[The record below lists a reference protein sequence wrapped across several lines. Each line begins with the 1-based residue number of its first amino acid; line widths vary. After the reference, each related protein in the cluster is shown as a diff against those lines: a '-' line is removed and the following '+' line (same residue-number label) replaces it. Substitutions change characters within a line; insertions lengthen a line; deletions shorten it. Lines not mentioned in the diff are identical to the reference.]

1 MASPGWSTLSA
12 LPRLDTSNYG
22 LREGSQQQ
30 QQQQYEDAR
39 ETRSAVEARQLP
51 RKPSSSFFSS
61 AANSPLATRTDR
73 GSTPDLFRSVA
84 DALGVPTH
92 ELPEP
97 FYGVPWAHEDEDD
110 DEDDYDDGEER
121 YENGGTH
128 GGVHETSSTF
138 IRRQPAAI
146 PNIPSRR
153 DRNDSTT
160 SASHSLY
167 SQPYHPMTYGRE
179 AIATETARPSN
190 GVPVRPSA
198 ELYGNTPRPYPN
210 QNPNQNQNHLFVES
224 SWQPVGA
231 KDVMVGRDSRAVP
244 LGHGEDGNASKMF
257 IEREAM
263 TPLSPFAPSS
273 RPRLASIV
281 SPLEPSSPESSV
293 KSPRY
298 QGSVYSS
305 PPAIPPKAPRRLRND
320 AEQTL
325 ASDSGV
331 SKAIVVRPKAGLF
344 EGHLVALLTLSDRR
358 PGSSDRS
365 ANDGGEIKL
374 QNAYYTR
381 NLPSIRRAVES
392 QLAPESV
399 PSVWIALE
407 KMPLDDEGQIHR
419 RKLQTWIQ
427 NANDDLY
434 RRIMSIESKGELR
447 KPSTTWERRLSR
459 AVSKVLRVEQ
469 DEIGMNLS
477 FASLGGDTRTAEALA
492 VRFQS
497 QGISIEARDVME
509 ASSLTELAALAN
521 PEVTHSLEPEES
533 VTEMYDLS
541 PMQHLYFHTP
551 MGKDTA
557 QRKSNNS
564 DYRFNQSILLRLK
577 QSIGIEDLRTAI
589 EAVVTHHKMLRT
601 RFHFAN
607 GSWWQ
612 LTEPVVSTSYQFAH
626 HLIDTDA
633 ELESI
638 ATAAQSAINIEQG
651 PVFAARHFHTNDG
664 YQLLYLVAHHLVVD
678 LKSWQV
684 VANDLE
690 RLLTDGH
697 LVSRHSLSFK
707 EWTLHQKHRV
717 QTTTDVTGLA
727 FELPARNWEYW
738 GVKDTLNT
746 YGSTVA
752 FGFTL
757 ESEVTAVLEAANKE
771 LKTDSCDIFMSALL
785 LSFAQT
791 FRDRSAPILW
801 NQEHER
807 TALDHDRD
815 ISATVGWFTYLCPLV
830 VNVSPTDDVFTIS
843 SLVKDARRAAAKTS
857 LSHFTANLID
867 ASSAE
872 SFAFS
877 HCPLELIFTYAGT
890 LGRVRSQNAVF
901 EELSIPG
908 KAMGSDTADVGRS
921 VGRIAIFEVSVWME
935 EGEAKLKFLHHG
947 ESKHT
952 EQIQAWI
959 RTYERVLRQSIAR
972 LKDYAPGLSMSDVP
986 YLGVTPEGL
995 NQLNRDVLPRLGLNT
1010 SNVEDVFPATGCQ
1023 QCILVHQSLLPG
1035 SSLAQAT
1042 YELGTGVDGS
1052 GPLDTSRICG
1062 AWYQVTAQ
1070 HPSMRTLFS
1079 PSVLR
1084 EGLYDQVVLR
1094 NHSPNMLFIES
1105 EEVEEGALAA
1115 ISKVPPLQ
1123 LKEGIPWHRLIVCQ
1137 TVGKAY
1143 LKLEISQAICDVPSI
1158 AILFSELEQVYCE
1171 GQMATANS
1179 LSFPEYYER
1188 LKLSSA
1194 SVQFWKE
1201 KLFDVQPCHFPR
1213 LFPGEITTVEWQT
1226 TPIHLQI
1233 PFQRLHDFA
1242 RFYKVDKSTILR
1254 VAWGILLRTFLG
1266 VQDVC
1271 FGYRTS
1277 GRDLPITGLESAIGP
1292 FSRVLVGRTRALA
1305 NQKIETLLREAQQ
1318 EHQKALQHQHVPMS
1332 MIEHQLGT
1340 KGKRLFNTC
1349 ITFGYEDISCLS
1361 HPNSK
1366 FTHNSSTQASEY
1378 DMNVDSRIH
1387 DGNLTIIVGH
1397 RILSYQQAVT
1407 IGHVFGKAVETILE
1421 SPSATVKE
1429 SDLFTVH
1436 DHNQISAWN
1445 SMPQIDVQNQ
1455 HLALLIAAQ
1464 AHRNSDIQAV
1474 CGYDGAL
1481 TYAELCKLARGLA
1494 QYMLNL
1500 GVRPQM
1506 PLPVVVDKSR
1516 WAIVAMLAVLMVGGI
1531 LIPIDAEATD
1541 MFPWVVQVIHR
1552 GFILASDS
1560 VRGYFES
1567 SGCPTIAV
1575 NQQTITYVQA
1585 VELPALVPTRPHD
1598 IACILLALTS
1608 PKSCK
1613 AVSYSH
1619 GALATSCAGQGPTL
1633 RINPSSRVMQLSS
1646 YGVDVSLAE
1655 IFTTLVN
1662 GGCVCIP
1669 SSAERISDFTA
1680 AAQRMRVNWTYLTP
1694 PLSRKL
1700 HPDSLPD
1707 MAVVCFRATHLD
1719 PEIYSQWAGKA
1730 KVVLVYG
1737 SAEACPLGLSATE
1750 MTAPLMT
1757 PAFGN
1762 PFCGN
1767 FWIVSPED
1775 HNRLMPVG
1783 AVGELVIGGATLSS
1797 ANSLDMENLDF
1808 DVLVR
1813 KSVTRAQSLLEQS
1826 GSRLLKTGR
1835 FVRYR
1840 ERGEIEFLTSEGER
1854 DEVRG
1859 KSFRGS
1865 KIESQIRRCIGGGV
1879 DVVVETVAFKDTSST
1894 PVLTVFIELDH
1905 RLLDGREDLTNLDD
1919 ATRQQLFYYRQ
1930 TVNSTLRDT
1939 IPLPLA
1945 YVPVRQLPLTPSLR
1959 VDRRGL
1965 QKLIAGLS
1973 RQQLLA
1979 LADVEDPHG
1988 MQSTDLQPWPLT
2000 QAEQQ
2005 MRALWAKVLSIEDQT
2020 SITAND
2026 GFMTLGGDIVTAHS
2040 LVVMCRQR
2048 GIDISIV
2055 HVLQNG
2061 TLSELCKGL
2070 TNFQVPT
2077 VAPGQGDPAGASNA
2091 SSQSTATKLGSDRS
2105 VIEDVAEASSL
2116 QTMFVESAMLQA
2128 RGNVSYFMLNA
2139 TGYLDWHKLENACF
2153 MLTKAHPILRTA
2165 FVSHSRQVYQT
2176 VLRSYRPEFLRYQCQ
2191 NWRLNNLAVKLV
2203 KRDQPLPID
2212 FRRPVTKF
2220 SFLDAGKSS
2229 ILVMRLSR
2237 AQYDDLS
2244 IPILVRDLGRFYRQ
2258 TGPVTQSTG
2267 FCEVIR
2273 AVRSTYASGATGYW
2287 RSLLE
2292 GASIT
2297 QVVSQPSLPIAN
2309 SSPKTLQQKIPIGSL
2324 QDFDVPFE
2332 SILKGAW
2339 SIVLS
2344 NLSGTDDVVFG
2355 HMVEGR
2361 HLSLANG
2368 QTISSVVGPKGN
2380 VIPVRTRIPDFP
2392 VAPLEYFRN
2401 IQSQYVASIPYEN
2414 LQTADVIHNCT
2425 AWPSWTRF
2433 STVVHHRKQSE
2444 RYKFLNFT
2452 IGEAACTLDRM
2463 GLSHEDSDVFVQT
2476 IMAGSKQVE
2485 VSVTFCEKKIQ
2496 SSFAD
2501 DVLRMLCS
2509 TISTLTRPDFVMV
2522 PVVLKGLGDSYTT
2535 PRIPLAAPKRE
2546 SSVLSPV
2553 LSVDPDHARAAHSV
2567 IATAWDAVLGTQGVQ
2582 VADIR
2587 SVPFYEIWGAH
2598 MPAAELARYYTQKVP
2613 RIPGLEQNVYTTEE
2627 IIDHPTMN
2635 QQYEL
2640 IIAKQQETQLRR
2652 GRSFLKRTPSRNPSS
2667 STWGK
2672 NLRKLTVGT
2681 GAVALNDP
2689 AANSLSAP
2697 PRLHAHRGL
2706 TPHGKDSL
2714 ESLSTFSSTIDDREG
2729 LTPPTSADGAH
2740 KKAFY

>member
-1 MASPGWSTLSA
+1 MASSAWSTLSA
-12 LPRLDTSNYG
+12 LPRLDTSTRALG
-22 LREGSQQQ
+22 DGTRPG
-30 QQQQYEDAR
+30 EDAR
-39 ETRSAVEARQLP
+39 GTRSAQEIRQLP

-61 AANSPLATRTDR
+61 AANPPSATRAGG

-84 DALGVPTH
+84 NALGVAPN

-97 FYGVPWAHEDEDD
+97 FYGIPWARDGDD
-110 DEDDYDDGEER
+110 DDDDDDDRRHNIRDDG
-121 YENGGTH
+121 GTR
-128 GGVHETSSTF
+128 GGVHETSSAF
-138 IRRQPAAI
+138 IRRRSTVV
-146 PNIPSRR
+146 PSCR
-153 DRNDSTT
+153 DCDNPPS
-160 SASHSLY
+160 SASSY
-167 SQPYHPMTYGRE
+167 PQPYPSVGYGCGHVAIE
-179 AIATETARPSN
+179 AARPST
-190 GVPVRPSA
+190 GLAFRPSVDPHGDA
-198 ELYGNTPRPYPN
+198 PRP
-210 QNPNQNQNHLFVES
+210 NHLLVES
-224 SWQPVGA
+224 AWPPVA
-231 KDVMVGRDSRAVP
+231 GRDSRANP
-244 LGHGEDGNASKMF
+244 PGSGEEGNHRIY
-257 IEREAM
+257 IEREMM
-263 TPLSPFAPSS
+263 TPLSPFPPSG
-273 RPRLASIV
+273 RPRLPSIV
-281 SPLEPSSPESSV
+281 SSLEPSSPESSAR
-293 KSPRY
+293 SPRY
-298 QGSVYSS
+298 QGSVYAN
-305 PPAIPPKAPRRLRND
+305 PPAIPSKAPRRLRND
-320 AEQTL
+320 VEQTL
-325 ASDSGV
+325 LSDSGI
-331 SKAIVVRPKAGLF
+331 SRAIVVRPKAGLF
-344 EGHLVALLTLSDRR
+344 EGHLVALLTLSDGG
-358 PGSSDRS
+358 PDGSDRS
-365 ANDGGEIKL
+365 GSDGGEIKL

-392 QLAPESV
+392 QLAPECV

-407 KMPLDDEGQIHR
+407 RMPLDGEGQVHR

-447 KPSTTWERRLSR
+447 KPSNTWERRLSR

-469 DEIGMNLS
+469 DGIGMNLS
-477 FASLGGDTRTAEALA
+477 FANLGGDSHAAEELA

-497 QGISIEARDVME
+497 EGISIEARDVME
-509 ASSLTELAALAN
+509 ASSLTELAALA
-521 PEVTHSLEPEES
+521 HPEETRS
-533 VTEMYDLS
+533 HETEELATDMFDLS

-557 QRKSNNS
+557 RRKSS
-564 DYRFNQSILLRLK
+564 DGDYRFNQSILLQLK
-577 QSIGIEDLRTAI
+577 QSISVEDLRAAI
-589 EAVVTHHKMLRT
+589 TAVVAHHKMLRT
-601 RFHFAN
+601 RFRFAN

-612 LTEPVVSTSYQFAH
+612 STEPAVPTSYQFAH
-626 HLIDTDA
+626 HLIGTNA
-633 ELESI
+633 ELESV
-638 ATAAQSAINIEQG
+638 ATAAQFAINIEHG
-651 PVFAARHFHTNDG
+651 PVFAAHHFHTNDG

-697 LVSRHSLSFK
+697 LLSKHAFTFK

-752 FGFTL
+752 LGFTL
-757 ESEVTAVLEAANKE
+757 ESEVTSVLEAANKE

-807 TALDHDRD
+807 AALDHERD
-815 ISATVGWFTYLCPLV
+815 ISTTVGWFTYLCPLV
-830 VNVSPTDDVFTIS
+830 VNVSSTDDLFSIS

-890 LGRVRSQNAVF
+890 LGHVKSQNAVF
-901 EELSIPG
+901 EELDIPG

-935 EGEAKLKFLHHG
+935 EGEAKLKFLHHRD
-947 ESKHT
+947 SKHR
-952 EQIQAWI
+952 EQIQTWI
-959 RTYERVLRQSIAR
+959 RNYERVLRQSISR
-972 LKDYAPGLSMSDVP
+972 LKDHAPGLSLSDVP

-995 NQLNRDVLPRLGLNT
+995 NQLNRDILPRLNINT
-1010 SNVEDVFPATGCQ
+1010 SNVEDVFPATACQ
-1023 QCILVHQSLLPG
+1023 QYVLIHESLLSG

-1042 YELGTGVDGS
+1042 YELSTVGN
-1052 GPLDTSRICG
+1052 PLDTSRICS
-1062 AWYQVTAQ
+1062 AWYQVTSQ

-1084 EGLYDQVVLR
+1084 EGLYDQVILR

-1105 EEVEEGALAA
+1105 GEIEGSMAA
-1115 ISKVPPLQ
+1115 IGKVPPLHM
-1123 LKEGIPWHRLIVCQ
+1123 KEGIPWHRLIVCQ
-1137 TVGKAY
+1137 SVGKAY
-1143 LKLEISQAICDVPSI
+1143 LKLEISQAICDVTSI
-1158 AILFSELEQVYCE
+1158 AILFTELEQAYFQ
-1171 GQMATANS
+1171 GQTAPSNK
-1179 LSFPEYYER
+1179 LLFPEYYQR
-1188 LKLSSA
+1188 LKLTSS
-1194 SVQFWKE
+1194 STQFWKE
-1201 KLFDVQPCHFPR
+1201 KLFDVQPCHFPHLR
-1213 LFPGEITTVEWQT
+1213 SEGTAAVEWQT
-1226 TPIHLQI
+1226 IPIHLQI

-1277 GRDLPITGLESAIGP
+1277 GRDLPITGLESAVGP

-1305 NQKIETLLREAQQ
+1305 NQTIVQLLRDARL
-1318 EHQKALQHQHVPMS
+1318 EHFKSLQHQHVPMS
-1332 MIEHQLGT
+1332 MIEHQVGT

-1349 ITFGYEDISCLS
+1349 ISFSYEDISGLS
-1361 HPNSK
+1361 LPNSK
-1366 FTHNSSTQASEY
+1366 FSHNSTMQASEY
-1378 DMNVDSRIH
+1378 DINVDFNIH
-1387 DGNLTIIVGH
+1387 DGNLTVVVGH
-1397 RILSYQQAVT
+1397 RILAYEQVVT
-1407 IGHVFGKAVETILE
+1407 VGHVFGKAVETILE

-1436 DHNQISAWN
+1436 DHNHILAWN
-1445 SMPQIDVQNQ
+1445 SMPQIDVQNEC
-1455 HLALLIAAQ
+1455 LPMLIAAQ
-1464 AHRNSDIQAV
+1464 AYKNSDIQAL
-1474 CGYDGAL
+1474 CAFDGAL
-1481 TYAELCKLARGLA
+1481 TYAELCKLSRGFA
-1494 QYMLNL
+1494 QYLLNL
-1500 GVRPQM
+1500 GVRHQM

-1516 WAIVAMLAVLMVGGI
+1516 WAIVAMLSVLMVGGI

-1575 NQQTITYVQA
+1575 NEQTILSPYVQA
-1585 VELPALVPTRPHD
+1585 VELPAPVPIRPHD
-1598 IACILLALTS
+1598 IACILLTLTS
-1608 PKSCK
+1608 SKSCK

-1646 YGVDVSLAE
+1646 YNIDISLSE

-1669 SSAERISDFTA
+1669 SVSERISGFTA

-1700 HPDSLPD
+1700 DPDTLPGI
-1707 MAVVCFRATHLD
+1707 AVVCFRATQLET
-1719 PEIYSQWAGKA
+1719 EIYSQWQGKA

-1750 MTAPLMT
+1750 VTGPLT
-1757 PAFGN
+1757 PGFGN

-1767 FWIVSPED
+1767 FWIVSPDD

-1783 AVGELVIGGATLSS
+1783 AVGELVIGGAPLSCAS
-1797 ANSLDMENLDF
+1797 SLDMVNLDF
-1808 DVLVR
+1808 DILIR
-1813 KSVTRAQSLLEQS
+1813 TSTARAQSLLEQS

-1835 FVRYR
+1835 LVRYR
-1840 ERGEIEFLTSEGER
+1840 EKGEIEFVTSEGER
-1854 DEVRG
+1854 SEIGG
-1859 KSFRGS
+1859 KSFRVS
-1865 KIESQIRRCIGGGV
+1865 EIESQLRRCIGEGI
-1879 DVVVETVAFKDTSST
+1879 DVVVEMVAFKDTNST
-1894 PVLTVFIELDH
+1894 PVFTVFVELGDS
-1905 RLLDGREDLTNLDD
+1905 LLEGREDLASLDD
-1919 ATRQQLFYYRQ
+1919 KTRQRLVHYKQK
-1930 TVNSTLRDT
+1930 VNLALRET
-1939 IPLPLA
+1939 IPLPMA
-1945 YVPVRQLPLTPSLR
+1945 YVPVRRLPLTTSLR
-1959 VDRRGL
+1959 VNRRGL

-1973 RQQLLA
+1973 RHQLLA
-1979 LADVEDPHG
+1979 LADIENIHS
-1988 MQSTDLQPWPLT
+1988 MQPTDIQPLPLT
-2000 QAEQQ
+2000 QGEQQ
-2005 MRALWAKVLSIEDQT
+2005 MRALWSRVLGIEDQA

-2026 GFMTLGGDIVTAHS
+2026 GFMTRGGDIVMAHS

-2055 HVLQNG
+2055 DVLHNR

-2070 TNFQVPT
+2070 ASFQMPT
-2077 VAPGQGDPAGASNA
+2077 VKSSQGEQYGASNG
-2091 SSQSTATKLGSDRS
+2091 STQETTATKLGSDRS

-2128 RGNVSYFMLNA
+2128 RGNVSYFMLSA

-2191 NWRLNNLAVKLV
+2191 NWRLNNLAVRLI

-2220 SFLDAGKSS
+2220 FFLDAGKSS

-2258 TGPVTQSTG
+2258 TGPLTQSTG

-2273 AVRSTYASGATGYW
+2273 AVRSTYASGATEYW

-2297 QVVSQPSLPIAN
+2297 QVVSQPSLPVAN
-2309 SSPKTLQQKIPIGSL
+2309 SSPKTLQQKITFGPL
-2324 QDFDVPFE
+2324 QNFGIPFE

-2380 VIPVRTRIPDFP
+2380 VIPVRTRIPDLP

-2414 LQTADVIHNCT
+2414 LQTADVIQNCT

-2433 STVVHHRKQSE
+2433 STVIHHKRQSE
-2444 RYKFLNFT
+2444 RYKLLNFT
-2452 IGEAACTLDRM
+2452 IGDAACTLDMM

-2496 SSFAD
+2496 TFFAEE
-2501 DVLRMLCS
+2501 VLRMLCS
-2509 TISTLTRPDFVMV
+2509 TISVLTTPDLVMDSM
-2522 PVVLKGLGDSYTT
+2522 VLKGLNDSYTT
-2535 PRIPLAAPKRE
+2535 PRIPLPAPKRE
-2546 SSVLSPV
+2546 SSILSPI
-2553 LSVDPDHARAAHSV
+2553 LTVDPDHSRAAHSV
-2567 IATAWDAVLGTQGVQ
+2567 IATAWDAVLGTQGLQ

-2613 RIPGLEQNVYTTEE
+2613 RFPGLEQNVYTTEE

-2640 IIAKQQETQLRR
+2640 IIAKQQQTQLRH
-2652 GRSFLKRTPSRNPSS
+2652 GRSFLKRTPSRNPS
-2667 STWGK
+2667 TWGK
-2672 NLRKLTVGT
+2672 NFRKLTVGT
-2681 GAVALNDP
+2681 GAGVTDATL
-2689 AANSLSAP
+2689 NSLSAP
-2697 PRLHAHRGL
+2697 PRLHPHRGL
-2706 TPHGKDSL
+2706 NTQGKDSL
-2714 ESLSTFSSTIDDREG
+2714 DSLSTFSSIADDGEG
-2729 LTPPTSADGAH
+2729 ISTPPTSADGAH
-2740 KKAFY
+2740 RKTAY

>member
-1 MASPGWSTLSA
+1 
-12 LPRLDTSNYG
+12 
-22 LREGSQQQ
+22 
-30 QQQQYEDAR
+30 
-39 ETRSAVEARQLP
+39 
-51 RKPSSSFFSS
+51 
-61 AANSPLATRTDR
+61 
-73 GSTPDLFRSVA
+73 
-84 DALGVPTH
+84 
-92 ELPEP
+92 
-97 FYGVPWAHEDEDD
+97 
-110 DEDDYDDGEER
+110 
-121 YENGGTH
+121 
-128 GGVHETSSTF
+128 
-138 IRRQPAAI
+138 
-146 PNIPSRR
+146 
-153 DRNDSTT
+153 
-160 SASHSLY
+160 
-167 SQPYHPMTYGRE
+167 
-179 AIATETARPSN
+179 
-190 GVPVRPSA
+190 
-198 ELYGNTPRPYPN
+198 
-210 QNPNQNQNHLFVES
+210 
-224 SWQPVGA
+224 
-231 KDVMVGRDSRAVP
+231 
-244 LGHGEDGNASKMF
+244 
-257 IEREAM
+257 M
-263 TPLSPFAPSS
+263 TPLSPFAPSG
-273 RPRLASIV
+273 RPRLSSVV

-325 ASDSGV
+325 SSDSGV
-331 SKAIVVRPKAGLF
+331 SQAIVVKPKAGLF
-344 EGHLVALLTLSDRR
+344 EGHLVALLTLADRG
-358 PGSSDRS
+358 PGGSDRS
-365 ANDGGEIKL
+365 SNDGGEIKL

-392 QLAPESV
+392 QLAPEYV
-399 PSVWIALE
+399 PSVWIPLE

-477 FASLGGDTRTAEALA
+477 FANLGGDPHAAEELA

-521 PEVTHSLEPEES
+521 PEVTHSYDTEES

-557 QRKSNNS
+557 RRKSS
-564 DYRFNQSILLRLK
+564 DGDYRFNQSILLRLK
-577 QSIGIEDLRTAI
+577 QSIGVEDLRAAI
-589 EAVVTHHKMLRT
+589 EAVVAHHKMLRT

-612 LTEPVVSTSYQFAH
+612 MTEPAVSTSYQFAH
-626 HLIDTDA
+626 HLIGTDA
-633 ELESI
+633 ELESV
-638 ATAAQSAINIEQG
+638 ATAAQAAINIEQG
-651 PVFAARHFHTNDG
+651 PVFAAHHFHTNDG

-678 LKSWQV
+678 LKSWQI

-697 LVSRHSLSFK
+697 LVSRHSLTFK

-717 QTTTDVTGLA
+717 ETTTDVTGLA

-757 ESEVTAVLEAANKE
+757 ESEVTSVLEAANKE

-807 TALDHDRD
+807 AALDQNRD

-830 VNVSPTDDVFTIS
+830 VNVTPIDDVFSIS

-877 HCPLELIFTYAGT
+877 HCPLELIFTYAGA
-890 LGRVRSQNAVF
+890 LGHVKSQNAVF
-901 EELSIPG
+901 EELNIPG
-908 KAMGSDTADVGRS
+908 KAIDSNTADVGQL

-935 EGEAKLKFLHHG
+935 EGEAKLKFLHHRD
-947 ESKHT
+947 SKHR

-959 RTYERVLRQSIAR
+959 RNYERVLRQSISR

-995 NQLNRDVLPRLGLNT
+995 NQLNRDVLPRLNLNT
-1010 SNVEDVFPATGCQ
+1010 NNVEDVFPATACQ
-1023 QCILVHQSLLPG
+1023 QCVLVHQSLLPG

-1042 YELGTGVDGS
+1042 YELSTVGN
-1052 GPLDTSRICG
+1052 PLDTSRICS
-1062 AWYQVTAQ
+1062 AWYQVTSQ

-1079 PSVLR
+1079 PSVLK
-1084 EGLYDQVVLR
+1084 EGLYDQVILR

-1105 EEVEEGALAA
+1105 EEIESPMAA
-1115 ISKVPPLQ
+1115 IGKVPSLQ

-1143 LKLEISQAICDVPSI
+1143 LKLEISQAICDVTSI
-1158 AILFSELEQVYCE
+1158 AILFSELEHVYFE
-1171 GQMATANS
+1171 QQAATANS
-1179 LSFPEYYER
+1179 LSFPEYYQR
-1188 LKLSSA
+1188 LKLTSS
-1194 SVQFWKE
+1194 STQFWKE

-1213 LFPGEITTVEWQT
+1213 LFPGCATAIEWQT
-1226 TPIHLQI
+1226 TTIHLQI

-1292 FSRVLVGRTRALA
+1292 FSRLLVGRTRALA
-1305 NQKIETLLREAQQ
+1305 NQTIIQLLQNAQV

-1332 MIEHQLGT
+1332 MIEHQVGT

-1349 ITFGYEDISCLS
+1349 ISFSYEDITSLS

-1366 FTHNSSTQASEY
+1366 FSHNSSTQASEY
-1378 DMNVDSRIH
+1378 DINVDSSIH
-1387 DGNLTIIVGH
+1387 EGNLTVVVGH
-1397 RILSYQQAVT
+1397 RILSHQQALT

-1436 DHNQISAWN
+1436 DHNQILAWN
-1445 SMPQIDVQNQ
+1445 SMPQIDLQNQ
-1455 HLALLIAAQ
+1455 PLAMLVAAQ

-1474 CGYDGAL
+1474 CGFDGTL
-1481 TYAELCKLARGLA
+1481 TYAELCKLSRSLA

-1506 PLPVVVDKSR
+1506 PLPVVIDKSR
-1516 WAIVAMLAVLMVGGI
+1516 WAIVAMLSVLMVGGI

-1575 NQQTITYVQA
+1575 NEQTILSPYVQA
-1585 VELPALVPTRPHD
+1585 VELPAPVPTRPHD
-1598 IACILLALTS
+1598 IACILLTLTS
-1608 PKSCK
+1608 AKSCK
-1613 AVSYSH
+1613 AISYSH

-1646 YGVDVSLAE
+1646 YGVDVSLTE

-1669 SSAERISDFTA
+1669 SSAERISGFTE

-1700 HPDSLPD
+1700 DPSTLSD
-1707 MAVVCFRATHLD
+1707 MAVVCFRATHLEA
-1719 PEIYSQWAGKA
+1719 EIYSQWAGKA
-1730 KVVLVYG
+1730 KVILVYG
-1737 SAEACPLGLSATE
+1737 SPEACPLGLSATE
-1750 MTAPLMT
+1750 MTAPLIT
-1757 PAFGN
+1757 PGFGN

-1767 FWIVSPED
+1767 FWIVSPDD

-1797 ANSLDMENLDF
+1797 ASSLDMENLDF

-1813 KSVTRAQSLLEQS
+1813 KSMARAQSLLEQS

-1835 FVRYR
+1835 LVRYR
-1840 ERGEIEFLTSEGER
+1840 EKGEIEFIPPDGER
-1854 DEVRG
+1854 DEFRG
-1859 KSFRGS
+1859 KSFRVS
-1865 KIESQIRRCIGGGV
+1865 EIESQLRRCMGGGV
-1879 DVVVETVAFKDTSST
+1879 DVVVETVAFKDASST
-1894 PVLTVFIELDH
+1894 PVVTVFIELGDG
-1905 RLLDGREDLTNLDD
+1905 LLEGRDDLTNLDD
-1919 ATRQQLFYYRQ
+1919 ATRQRLFYYRQ
-1930 TVNSTLRDT
+1930 VINSTLRDT

-1945 YVPVRQLPLTPSLR
+1945 YVPVRRLPLTPSLR
-1959 VDRRGL
+1959 VNRRGL
-1965 QKLIAGLS
+1965 QKLITGLS

-1979 LADVEDPHG
+1979 LADVEDMHS
-1988 MQSTDLQPWPLT
+1988 MQPVDVQPWPLT

-2005 MRALWAKVLSIEDQT
+2005 MRALWAQVLSIEDKT
-2020 SITAND
+2020 SIAAKD

-2048 GIDISIV
+2048 GIEISIV
-2055 HVLQNG
+2055 DVLHNN
-2061 TLSELCKGL
+2061 TLSELCKGF
-2070 TNFQVPT
+2070 TSFQMPT
-2077 VAPGQGDPAGASNA
+2077 VKPGQGEEQSGASNGPT
-2091 SSQSTATKLGSDRS
+2091 QSTATKLGSDRS

-2273 AVRSTYASGATGYW
+2273 AVRSTYASGATEYW

-2309 SSPKTLQQKIPIGSL
+2309 SSPKTLQQKIPFESL
-2324 QDFDVPFE
+2324 QDFGIPFD

-2380 VIPVRTRIPDFP
+2380 VIPVRTRIPDSP

-2414 LQTADVIHNCT
+2414 LQTADVIQNCT

-2433 STVVHHRKQSE
+2433 STVVHHQRQSE
-2444 RYKFLNFT
+2444 RYKFLKFS
-2452 IGEAACTLDRM
+2452 IGEATCTLDMM

-2476 IMAGSKQVE
+2476 IMAGPKHIE
-2485 VSVTFCEKKIQ
+2485 VSLTFCEKKIQ
-2496 SSFAD
+2496 SLFAEEA
-2501 DVLRMLCS
+2501 LRMLCS
-2509 TISTLTRPDFVMV
+2509 TISSLTRPDFVMD
-2522 PVVLKGLGDSYTT
+2522 PLLLKGLNDSYTT
-2535 PRIPLAAPKRE
+2535 PRIPLPAPKRE

-2613 RIPGLEQNVYTTEE
+2613 RFPGLEQNVYTTEE

-2640 IIAKQQETQLRR
+2640 IIAKQQESQLRR
-2652 GRSFLKRTPSRNPSS
+2652 GRSFLKRTPSRNPS
-2667 STWGK
+2667 TWGK
-2672 NLRKLTVGT
+2672 NFRKLTVGT
-2681 GAVALNDP
+2681 GTGMNDP
-2689 AANSLSAP
+2689 TMNSLSAP
-2697 PRLHAHRGL
+2697 PRLHPHRGL
-2706 TPHGKDSL
+2706 NPHGKDSL
-2714 ESLSTFSSTIDDREG
+2714 ESLSTFGSAADDYDG
-2729 LTPPTSADGAH
+2729 ITPPTSADGTY
-2740 KKAFY
+2740 KKSLY

>member
-12 LPRLDTSNYG
+12 LPRLNTSTYA
-22 LREGSQQQ
+22 LRDGPRNH
-30 QQQQYEDAR
+30 DDGR
-39 ETRSAVEARQLP
+39 EIRSATEARQLP
-51 RKPSSSFFSS
+51 RKPSSSSSSSFFSS
-61 AANSPLATRTDR
+61 TATSPPLTRADR
-73 GSTPDLFRSVA
+73 GDTPDLFRSVA
-84 DALGVPTH
+84 NALGVATT

-97 FYGVPWAHEDEDD
+97 PFYGIPWARGDDDDDD
-110 DEDDYDDGEER
+110 DENHDQDGSGGYRGGGCRDCGDD
-121 YENGGTH
+121 
-128 GGVHETSSTF
+128 
-138 IRRQPAAI
+138 
-146 PNIPSRR
+146 R
-153 DRNDSTT
+153 DRSTR
-160 SASHSLY
+160 SAASPSPH
-167 SQPYHPMTYGRE
+167 SQPYHNVTYGRDLVPS
-179 AIATETARPSN
+179 ETAMPSN
-190 GVPVRPSA
+190 GVPLRSSA
-198 ELYGNTPRPYPN
+198 ELYRSSSRRHRIPA
-210 QNPNQNQNHLFVES
+210 ES
-224 SWQPVGA
+224 TRQFPTA
-231 KDVMVGRDSRAVP
+231 KDHTLGRDARAVP
-244 LGHGEDGNASKMF
+244 FESAEERKGSGRMLV
-257 IEREAM
+257 EREM
-263 TPLSPFAPSS
+263 TTPLSPFPPSASASS
-273 RPRLASIV
+273 RPRLGSVV

-293 KSPRY
+293 KSPGR
-298 QGSVYSS
+298 GT

-320 AEQTL
+320 VEQTL
-325 ASDSGV
+325 LSDSGI
-331 SKAIVVRPKAGLF
+331 SSAIVIKPKAGLF
-344 EGHLVALLTLSDRR
+344 EGHLVALLTLSDSR
-358 PGSSDRS
+358 PAASGRSGSGSNASNTS
-365 ANDGGEIKL
+365 ATSAASHDGGDIKL

-392 QLAPESV
+392 QLAPEYV

-407 KMPLDDEGQIHR
+407 TMPLDGDGQIHR
-419 RKLQTWIQ
+419 RRLQTWIQ

-447 KPSTTWERRLSR
+447 KPSTLWESHI
-459 AVSKVLRVEQ
+459 AAIVSNVLRVEQ
-469 DEIGMNLS
+469 DDIGMNIS
-477 FASLGGDTRTAEALA
+477 FASLGGDLQAAEELALQ
-492 VRFQS
+492 FQS
-497 QGISIEARDVME
+497 QGISVEAQQVLE
-509 ASSLTELAALAN
+509 TSSLTELAALAN
-521 PEVTHSLEPEES
+521 PAEAHTHEPEES
-533 VTEMYDLS
+533 VPEIYDLS
-541 PMQHLYFHTP
+541 PMQHLYFQTR

-557 QRKSNNS
+557 RRKSS
-564 DYRFNQSILLRLK
+564 DGDYRFNQSILLRLK
-577 QSIGIEDLRTAI
+577 QSIGVEDLRAAI
-589 EAVVTHHKMLRT
+589 EAAVGHHKMLRT
-601 RFHFAN
+601 RFRFSN

-612 LTEPVVSTSYQFAH
+612 STEPSVATSYQFAH
-626 HLIDTDA
+626 HLIGTNA
-633 ELESI
+633 ELESV
-638 ATAAQSAINIEQG
+638 ATAAQYSINIEHG
-651 PVFAARHFHTNDG
+651 PVFAAHHFHTNDG

-697 LVSRHSLSFK
+697 LVSRNSLTFK
-707 EWTLHQKHRV
+707 DWTLHQKRRV
-717 QTTTDVTGLA
+717 QTSTDAVGLA

-738 GVKDTLNT
+738 GVKDALNT

-752 FGFTL
+752 LGFTL
-757 ESEVTAVLEAANKE
+757 ESEVTSVLEAANKE
-771 LKTDSCDIFMSALL
+771 LKSDACDIFMSALL

-807 TALDHDRD
+807 AALDHNCD

-830 VNVSPTDDVFTIS
+830 VNVTPTDDVFTIS

-877 HCPLELIFTYAGT
+877 HCPLELIFTYAGA
-890 LGRVRSQNAVF
+890 LGRVKSQNAVF
-901 EELSIPG
+901 EELAVPG
-908 KAMGSDTADVGRS
+908 KAMGSDTADVGQS

-935 EGEAKLKFLHHG
+935 EGEAKLKFLHHRD
-947 ESKHT
+947 SRHA
-952 EQIQAWI
+952 EQIQTWI
-959 RTYERVLRQSIAR
+959 RNYERVLRQSISR

-995 NQLNRDVLPRLGLNT
+995 NQLNRDILPRLNLNT
-1010 SNVEDVFPATGCQ
+1010 SNIEDVFPATACQ
-1023 QCILVHQSLLPG
+1023 QCVLIRQSLLPG
-1035 SSLAQAT
+1035 SSLAQVT
-1042 YELGTGVDGS
+1042 YELSTVGNA
-1052 GPLDTSRICG
+1052 LDTSRICS
-1062 AWYQVTAQ
+1062 AWYQVTSQ
-1070 HPSMRTLFS
+1070 HPFMRTLFS
-1079 PSVLR
+1079 PSVLK
-1084 EGLYDQVVLR
+1084 EGLYDQIVLR

-1105 EEVEEGALAA
+1105 EEIESPMAA
-1115 ISKVPPLQ
+1115 IDNVPPLH
-1123 LKEGIPWHRLIVCQ
+1123 LTEGIPWHRLIVCQ
-1137 TVGKAY
+1137 SVGKAY
-1143 LKLEISQAICDVPSI
+1143 LKLEVSQAICDVTSI
-1158 AILFSELEQVYCE
+1158 AILFHELEQVYFE
-1171 GQMATANS
+1171 GQAAASNE
-1179 LSFPEYYER
+1179 LSFPEYFQR
-1188 LKLSSA
+1188 LKLTSS
-1194 SVQFWKE
+1194 STDFWKE
-1201 KLFDVQPCHFPR
+1201 KLFDVHPCLFPR
-1213 LFPGEITTVEWQT
+1213 LSSEDISTVEWQT
-1226 TPIHLQI
+1226 TPIFLQI

-1266 VQDVC
+1266 TQDVC

-1292 FSRVLVGRTRALA
+1292 FSRVLVARTRALA
-1305 NQKIETLLREAQQ
+1305 NQTIVQLLRDAQI
-1318 EHQKALQHQHVPMS
+1318 EHQKALQHQHVPIT
-1332 MIEHQLGT
+1332 MIEHQVGT

-1349 ITFGYEDISCLS
+1349 VSFGYEDIICQSRD
-1361 HPNSK
+1361 SK
-1366 FTHNSSTQASEY
+1366 FAHNSSIQASEY
-1378 DMNVDSRIH
+1378 DIHVDFSIH
-1387 DGNLTIIVGH
+1387 EGNLTIAVGH
-1397 RILSYQQAVT
+1397 RILAYQQAVAV
-1407 IGHVFGKAVETILE
+1407 GHVLGKAVETILD
-1421 SPSATVKE
+1421 SPSAMVKE

-1436 DHNQISAWN
+1436 DHQQILAWN
-1445 SMPQIDVQNQ
+1445 SMPQIDLQSA
-1455 HLALLIAAQ
+1455 HIATLVASR
-1464 AHRNSDIQAV
+1464 AHKNGGIQAV
-1474 CGYDGAL
+1474 CAYDGVL
-1481 TYAELCKLARGLA
+1481 TYAELCKLAGGLA
-1494 QYMLNL
+1494 QYMLNV

-1531 LIPIDAEATD
+1531 LIPVDAESTD
-1541 MFPWVVQVIHR
+1541 MFPWIVQVIHR
-1552 GFILASDS
+1552 GFVLASDS

-1567 SGCPTIAV
+1567 SRCPTIAV
-1575 NQQTITYVQA
+1575 NEQTIMSPYVQA
-1585 VELPALVPTRPHD
+1585 VELPNPIPTQPHD
-1598 IACILLALTS
+1598 LACILLAPTS
-1608 PKSCK
+1608 PKTCR

-1619 GALATSCAGQGPTL
+1619 GALATSCAGQGSTV

-1646 YGVDVSLAE
+1646 FSVDIALAE

-1662 GGCVCIP
+1662 GGCICIP
-1669 SSAERISDFTA
+1669 SSSERISGFTA

-1694 PLSRKL
+1694 PLSRKID
-1700 HPDSLPD
+1700 PDALPG
-1707 MAVVCFRATHLD
+1707 MAVVCFRATHLEAD
-1719 PEIYSQWAGKA
+1719 IYAQWAGKA

-1750 MTAPLMT
+1750 LTGSPSAPG
-1757 PAFGN
+1757 FGN

-1797 ANSLDMENLDF
+1797 ASSLDMANLDF
-1808 DVLVR
+1808 DSFIR
-1813 KSVTRAQSLLEQS
+1813 ESIARAQSLLEQT
-1826 GSRLLKTGR
+1826 GGRLLKTSR
-1835 FVRYR
+1835 LVRYR
-1840 ERGEIEFLTSEGER
+1840 ERGDIEFIVPENKRSEVK
-1854 DEVRG
+1854 DA
-1859 KSFRGS
+1859 SQ
-1865 KIESQIRRCIGGGV
+1865 IESQVRHCIGGRV
-1879 DVVVETVAFKDTSST
+1879 DVVVETVAFKDANST
-1894 PVLTVFIELDH
+1894 PVLTVFIELGDEY
-1905 RLLDGREDLTNLDD
+1905 LEGEELTNLADT
-1919 ATRQQLFYYRQ
+1919 TREQLLYYQQA
-1930 TVNSTLRDT
+1930 VSSTLRGT
-1939 IPLPLA
+1939 VPFPLA

-1959 VDRRGL
+1959 VDRRSL
-1965 QKLIAGLS
+1965 QKLISGLS

-1979 LADVEDPHG
+1979 LTEVETTHG
-1988 MQSTDLQPWPLT
+1988 IPPTDFQPLPMT

-2005 MRALWAKVLSIEDQT
+2005 MRAFWAQVLGIEDQST
-2020 SITAND
+2020 ITAND

-2048 GIDISIV
+2048 GIDIPIV
-2055 HVLQNG
+2055 HVLQNH
-2061 TLSELCKGL
+2061 TLAELCKGL
-2070 TNFQVPT
+2070 SHFQMPT
-2077 VAPGQGDPAGASNA
+2077 VKAGQGEQQGALNDLTQA
-2091 SSQSTATKLGSDRS
+2091 TTATKLGSDRS

-2128 RGNVSYFMLNA
+2128 RGNVSYFLLSA

-2203 KRDQPLPID
+2203 KRDQPVPIE

-2258 TGPVTQSTG
+2258 TGPITQSTG

-2273 AVRSTYASGATGYW
+2273 AVRSTYASGATDYW

-2292 GASIT
+2292 GASMT
-2297 QVVSQPSLPIAN
+2297 QVVSQPSLPVAN
-2309 SSPKTLQQKIPIGSL
+2309 SSPKTLQQKIVVGSL
-2324 QDFDVPFE
+2324 QDFGVPFE

-2380 VIPVRTRIPDFP
+2380 VIPVRTSIPEYP
-2392 VAPLEYFRN
+2392 VAPLEYFKN
-2401 IQSQYVASIPYEN
+2401 IQSQYVASTPYEN
-2414 LQTADVIHNCT
+2414 LQTADVIQNCT

-2433 STVVHHRKQSE
+2433 STVVHHQRQSE

-2452 IGEAACTLDRM
+2452 IGEATCTLDMM

-2476 IMAGSKQVE
+2476 IMAGSKHVE

-2496 SSFAD
+2496 GSFAEE
-2501 DVLRMLCS
+2501 VLRMLCS
-2509 TISTLTRPDFVMV
+2509 TISVLTRPDFVMD
-2522 PVVLKGLGDSYTT
+2522 PMVLKGLNDTYTT
-2535 PRIPLAAPKRE
+2535 PRIPLPAPKRE

-2553 LSVDPDHARAAHSV
+2553 LAVDPDHARAAHSV
-2567 IATAWDAVLGTQGVQ
+2567 IATAWDVVLGTQAVQ

-2613 RIPGLEQNVYTTEE
+2613 RFPGLEQKVYTTEE

-2640 IIAKQQETQLRR
+2640 IIAKQQETLRR
-2652 GRSFLKRTPSRNPSS
+2652 RRSFLKRTPSRNPS
-2667 STWGK
+2667 TWGK
-2672 NLRKLTVGT
+2672 NFRKLTVGT
-2681 GAVALNDP
+2681 ATGLND
-2689 AANSLSAP
+2689 ATLNSLSAP
-2697 PRLHAHRGL
+2697 PRLHPHRGL
-2706 TPHGKDSL
+2706 NPHGKDSF
-2714 ESLSTFSSTIDDREG
+2714 ESLSTVGSTADDGEAVS
-2729 LTPPTSADGAH
+2729 TAPTTGDPAP
-2740 KKAFY
+2740 KRPTY

>member
-1 MASPGWSTLSA
+1 MANPAWSTLSA
-12 LPRLDTSNYG
+12 LPRLDTSTYSLRDG
-22 LREGSQQQ
+22 SQHGDLREI
-30 QQQQYEDAR
+30 
-39 ETRSAVEARQLP
+39 RSAQEVRPLP
-51 RKPSSSFFSS
+51 RNPGSFFSS
-61 AANSPLATRTDR
+61 TANTPSVARTDGR
-73 GSTPDLFRSVA
+73 GSTPELFRSVA
-84 DALGVPTH
+84 DALGVDTK
-92 ELPEP
+92 ELPQP
-97 FYGVPWAHEDEDD
+97 FYGIPWAHDDDDYDSDDDD
-110 DEDDYDDGEER
+110 DEKDV
-121 YENGGTH
+121 GGSKH

-138 IRRQPAAI
+138 IRRQPAVVPA
-146 PNIPSRR
+146 RR
-153 DRNDSTT
+153 DRNDSAT
-160 SASHSLY
+160 SVSPY
-167 SQPYHPMTYGRE
+167 SQPHHPMPYGRE
-179 AIATETARPSN
+179 PVATETARSLN
-190 GVPVRPSA
+190 SLSIRSSA
-198 ELYGNTPRPYPN
+198 ELYGDTPRP
-210 QNPNQNQNHLFVES
+210 NHLPVE
-224 SWQPVGA
+224 PPTRKPAAA
-231 KDVMVGRDSRAVP
+231 KDMVVGRDSRAVTV
-244 LGHGEDGNASKMF
+244 GSGEERNDKTF
-257 IEREAM
+257 IRRESM
-263 TPLSPFAPSS
+263 TPLSPLPSS
-273 RPRLASIV
+273 GRPRLSSIV
-281 SPLEPSSPESSV
+281 SPIEPSSPESSV

-305 PPAIPPKAPRRLRND
+305 PPAIPPKASRRLRND
-320 AEQTL
+320 VEQTL

-331 SKAIVVRPKAGLF
+331 SRAIVVKPKAGLF
-344 EGHLVALLTLSDRR
+344 EGRLVALLTLADSGPQGSDHS
-358 PGSSDRS
+358 G
-365 ANDGGEIKL
+365 NDGDEIKL

-381 NLPSIRRAVES
+381 NLPSVRRAVES
-392 QLAPESV
+392 QLSPEYI
-399 PSVWIALE
+399 PSVWIVLE
-407 KMPLDDEGQIHR
+407 KIPLDDEGQVHR

-447 KPSTTWERRLSR
+447 KPSTTWERRLST

-469 DEIGMNLS
+469 DDIGMNLS
-477 FASLGGDTRTAEALA
+477 FAHLGGDPHAAEELA

-497 QGISIEARDVME
+497 EGIPIAARDVME

-521 PEVTHSLEPEES
+521 PEEAHFHEPEEPAPD
-533 VTEMYDLS
+533 MYDLS

-557 QRKSNNS
+557 RRKSS
-564 DYRFNQSILLRLK
+564 DGDYRFNQSILLRLK
-577 QSIGIEDLRTAI
+577 QSIGVEDLRAAI
-589 EAVVTHHKMLRT
+589 EAVVGHHKMLRT

-612 LTEPVVSTSYQFAH
+612 STEPAIPTSYQFAH
-626 HLIDTDA
+626 HLIGTNA
-633 ELESI
+633 ELESV
-638 ATAAQSAINIEQG
+638 ATAAQFAINIENG
-651 PVFAARHFHTNDG
+651 PVFAAHHFHTNDG

-697 LVSRHSLSFK
+697 LVSRNSLTFK

-717 QTTTDVTGLA
+717 QTTTDDIGLA
-727 FELPARNWEYW
+727 FELPPRNWEYW

-757 ESEVTAVLEAANKE
+757 ESEVTSVLEAANKE

-807 TALDHDRD
+807 SALDPNRD
-815 ISATVGWFTYLCPLV
+815 ISGTIGWFTYLCPLV
-830 VNVSPTDDVFTIS
+830 VNVSPTDDVFSIS
-843 SLVKDARRAAAKTS
+843 SRVKDARRAAAKTS
-857 LSHFTANLID
+857 LSHFTANLTD

-877 HCPLELIFTYAGT
+877 HCPLELIFTYAGS
-890 LGRVRSQNAVF
+890 LGQVKSQNAVF
-901 EELSIPG
+901 EELDIPG
-908 KAMGSDTADVGRS
+908 KAMGSDTADVGRF

-935 EGEAKLKFLHHG
+935 EGEAKLKFLHHRD
-947 ESKHT
+947 SKHQ
-952 EQIQAWI
+952 EQIQTWI
-959 RTYERVLRQSIAR
+959 RNYERVLRQSIGR

-995 NQLNRDVLPRLGLNT
+995 NQLNRDILPRLNLNT
-1010 SNVEDVFPATGCQ
+1010 SNIEDVFPATACQ
-1023 QCILVHQSLLPG
+1023 QCVLVHQSLLPG
-1035 SSLAQAT
+1035 SSLAQVT
-1042 YELGTGVDGS
+1042 YELNTVGNAV
-1052 GPLDTSRICG
+1052 DTSRICS
-1062 AWYQVTAQ
+1062 AWYQVTQQ

-1079 PSVLR
+1079 PSVLK
-1084 EGLYDQVVLR
+1084 EGLYDQVILR

-1105 EEVEEGALAA
+1105 EEIESPMAA
-1115 ISKVPPLQ
+1115 IGNVPPLH

-1137 TVGKAY
+1137 SVGKAY
-1143 LKLEISQAICDVPSI
+1143 LKLEVSQAICDITSI
-1158 AILFSELEQVYCE
+1158 AILFNELEQVYLE
-1171 GQMATANS
+1171 GQAATSNK
-1179 LSFPEYYER
+1179 LSFPEYYQR
-1188 LKLSSA
+1188 LKMTPLTT
-1194 SVQFWKE
+1194 QFWKE
-1201 KLFDVQPCHFPR
+1201 KLYGVQPCHFPR
-1213 LFPGEITTVEWQT
+1213 LLSGGTGTIEWRT
-1226 TPIHLQI
+1226 TPIDLQI

-1254 VAWGILLRTFLG
+1254 VAWGILLRTFLS

-1277 GRDLPITGLESAIGP
+1277 GRDLPIAGLESAVGP

-1305 NQKIETLLREAQQ
+1305 NQTIVQLLRDAQL
-1318 EHQKALQHQHVPMS
+1318 EHQKALQHQHVPMTV
-1332 MIEHQLGT
+1332 IEHELGT
-1340 KGKRLFNTC
+1340 KGKRLFNTYISFC
-1349 ITFGYEDISCLS
+1349 YEDISSQSL
-1361 HPNSK
+1361 PNSK
-1366 FTHNSSTQASEY
+1366 FSHNSSTQASEY
-1378 DMNVDSRIH
+1378 DINVDFGIRG
-1387 DGNLTIIVGH
+1387 GNLNVVVGH
-1397 RILSYQQAVT
+1397 RILADQQAIT
-1407 IGHVFGKAVETILE
+1407 IGHVLGKAVETILE

-1436 DHNQISAWN
+1436 DHNQILAWN
-1445 SMPQIDVQNQ
+1445 SMPQIDVQNE
-1455 HLALLIAAQ
+1455 HLPTLIAAQ
-1464 AHRNSDIQAV
+1464 AHKNADIQAV
-1474 CGYDGAL
+1474 YASDGAL
-1481 TYAELCKLARGLA
+1481 TYTELCKLSRGLA
-1494 QYMLNL
+1494 QYMLNI

-1516 WAIVAMLAVLMVGGI
+1516 WAIVAMLSVLMVGGV
-1531 LIPIDAEATD
+1531 LIPIDSEATE
-1541 MFPWVVQVIHR
+1541 MFPWIVQVIHR

-1567 SGCPTIAV
+1567 SGCPTIAISE
-1575 NQQTITYVQA
+1575 QSIMSPYVQGI
-1585 VELPALVPTRPHD
+1585 ELPAPVPTRPYD
-1598 IACILLALTS
+1598 IACILLAPTS
-1608 PKSCK
+1608 PKTCE

-1662 GGCVCIP
+1662 GGCVCMP
-1669 SSAERISDFTA
+1669 SSSERISGFTA
-1680 AAQRMRVNWTYLTP
+1680 AAQRMRVNWAYLTP
-1694 PLSRKL
+1694 PLSRKIN
-1700 HPDSLPD
+1700 PDALPD
-1707 MAVVCFRATHLD
+1707 MAVVCFRATQLD
-1719 PEIYSQWAGKA
+1719 AELYQQWAGKA
-1730 KVVLVYG
+1730 KVILVYG

-1750 MTAPLMT
+1750 MTKPPMT
-1757 PAFGN
+1757 QGFGN

-1797 ANSLDMENLDF
+1797 ASSLDMVNLDF
-1808 DVLVR
+1808 DILVR
-1813 KSVTRAQSLLEQS
+1813 KSIARAHSLLEQS

-1835 FVRYR
+1835 LVRYR
-1840 ERGEIEFLTSEGER
+1840 EKGEIEFVTPEGER
-1854 DEVRG
+1854 NEIRG
-1859 KSFRGS
+1859 NSFRVS
-1865 KIESQIRRCIGGGV
+1865 EIESQLRRCIGEGV
-1879 DVVVETVAFKDTSST
+1879 DVVAEMVAFKDTNST
-1894 PVLTVFIELDH
+1894 PVLTVFVELGDE
-1905 RLLDGREDLTNLDD
+1905 LFEGREDLTNLDN
-1919 ATRQQLFYYRQ
+1919 TMRQRLFYYKQ
-1930 TVNSTLRDT
+1930 KVNSSLRDR

-1945 YVPVRQLPLTPSLR
+1945 YVPVRRLPLTSSLR
-1959 VDRRGL
+1959 VNRQGL
-1965 QKLIAGLS
+1965 QKLITGLS

-1979 LADVEDPHG
+1979 LAEVDNMHD
-1988 MQSTDLQPWPLT
+1988 MQPIELPPLPLT

-2005 MRALWAKVLSIEDQT
+2005 MRALWAQVLGIEDQT
-2020 SITAND
+2020 TMTAND
-2026 GFMTLGGDIVTAHS
+2026 GFMSLGGDIVMGHS

-2048 GIDISIV
+2048 GIDISIIDIV
-2055 HVLQNG
+2055 HNR
-2061 TLSELCKGL
+2061 TLSELCKGI
-2070 TNFQVPT
+2070 TNFQMPT
-2077 VAPGQGDPAGASNA
+2077 AKLGLGEHAASNGSTQA
-2091 SSQSTATKLGSDRS
+2091 TATKLGSDRS

-2128 RGNVSYFMLNA
+2128 RGNVSYFMLSA

-2191 NWRLNNLAVKLV
+2191 NWRLNSLAMKLV

-2258 TGPVTQSTG
+2258 TGPITQSTG

-2273 AVRSTYASGATGYW
+2273 AVRSTYASGATEYW

-2292 GASIT
+2292 GVSMT
-2297 QVVSQPSLPIAN
+2297 QVVSQPSLPVAN
-2309 SSPKTLQQKIPIGSL
+2309 SSPKTFQQKIPIGSL
-2324 QDFDVPFE
+2324 QNFGIPFE

-2392 VAPLEYFRN
+2392 VAPLEYFKN

-2414 LQTADVIHNCT
+2414 LQTADVINNCT

-2433 STVVHHRKQSE
+2433 STVVHHQRQSE
-2444 RYKFLNFT
+2444 RYKLLNFT
-2452 IGEAACTLDRM
+2452 IGDASCTLDMM

-2485 VSVTFCEKKIQ
+2485 VSVTFCERKIQ
-2496 SSFAD
+2496 SFFAEE
-2501 DVLRMLCS
+2501 VLKMLCS
-2509 TISTLTRPDFVMV
+2509 TITVLTTADFVMD
-2522 PVVLKGLGDSYTT
+2522 PMMLKGLNDSYTT
-2535 PRIPLAAPKRE
+2535 PRIPLPAPKRE

-2567 IATAWDAVLGTQGVQ
+2567 IATAWDAVLGTQNLQ

-2613 RIPGLEQNVYTTEE
+2613 RFPGLEQKVYTTEE
-2627 IIDHPTMN
+2627 IIDHPTMM

-2640 IIAKQQETQLRR
+2640 IIAKQQETQLRHR
-2652 GRSFLKRTPSRNPSS
+2652 RSFLKRNPSRNLSTRNAA

-2672 NLRKLTVGT
+2672 NFRKLTVGT
-2681 GAVALNDP
+2681 GTGTANDP
-2689 AANSLSAP
+2689 TVNSLSAP
-2697 PRLHAHRGL
+2697 PRLHPHREL
-2706 TPHGKDSL
+2706 NATGKDSL
-2714 ESLSTFSSTIDDREG
+2714 ESLSTLDSMIDDP
-2729 LTPPTSADGAH
+2729 TPPTSADKAH
-2740 KKAFY
+2740 KNRNGF

>member
-1 MASPGWSTLSA
+1 MASPAWSSLSA
-12 LPRLDTSNYG
+12 LPRLDTSTYA
-22 LREGSQQQ
+22 LRDGPEQH
-30 QQQQYEDAR
+30 EDAR
-39 ETRSAVEARQLP
+39 ESRSAQEARHLP
-51 RKPSSSFFSS
+51 RKPSSFLS
-61 AANSPLATRTDR
+61 AADSPSVARTDR

-84 DALGVPTH
+84 DALGVDRN
-92 ELPEP
+92 ELPQP
-97 FYGVPWAHEDEDD
+97 FYGVPWAHDD
-110 DEDDYDDGEER
+110 DDDDGYDDGDGDGRER
-121 YENGGTH
+121 DGGGDQH

-138 IRRQPAAI
+138 IRRQPGAV
-146 PNIPSRR
+146 PVRR
-153 DRNDSTT
+153 DRNDSAA
-160 SASHSLY
+160 SAVSPY
-167 SQPYHPMTYGRE
+167 SQPYHPGIHGRNPV
-179 AIATETARPSN
+179 ATESAAPAN
-190 GVPVRPSA
+190 GPPGRSSA
-198 ELYGNTPRPYPN
+198 EPYGDTSRP
-210 QNPNQNQNHLFVES
+210 NHLLVES
-224 SWQPVGA
+224 AWQPVTS
-231 KDVMVGRDSRAVP
+231 KDFVEARDPRAIP
-244 LGHGEDGNASKMF
+244 LRPGDERSGMAF
-257 IEREAM
+257 VERESM
-263 TPLSPFAPSS
+263 TPPSPFPSS
-273 RPRLASIV
+273 GRPRLSSIV

-298 QGSVYSS
+298 QGSVYSN

-320 AEQTL
+320 VEQALT
-325 ASDSGV
+325 SDSGV
-331 SKAIVVRPKAGLF
+331 SRAIVVKPKAGLF
-344 EGHLVALLTLSDRR
+344 EGHLVALLTLSDGG
-358 PGSSDRS
+358 PSGSSDRIWKEGS
-365 ANDGGEIKL
+365 EIKL

-392 QLAPESV
+392 QLAPESI
-399 PSVWIALE
+399 PSVWVPLE
-407 KMPLDDEGQIHR
+407 QMPLNEGGQILR
-419 RKLQTWIQ
+419 RILQTWIQ

-434 RRIMSIESKGELR
+434 RRIVSIESKGALR

-469 DEIGMNLS
+469 DDIGMNLS
-477 FASLGGDTRTAEALA
+477 FANLGGDPHAAEELA

-497 QGISIEARDVME
+497 QGISIEARHVME
-509 ASSLTELAALAN
+509 APSLTDLAALAN
-521 PEVTHSLEPEES
+521 PEEARSQKPEEIVS
-533 VTEMYDLS
+533 EMFDLS
-541 PMQHLYFHTP
+541 PMQYLYFYTP

-557 QRKSNNS
+557 RRKSS
-564 DYRFNQSILLRLK
+564 DGDYRFNQSILLRLK
-577 QSIGIEDLRTAI
+577 QSIGVEDLRAAI
-589 EAVVTHHKMLRT
+589 EAVVDHHKMLRT
-601 RFHFAN
+601 RFRFAN

-612 LTEPVVSTSYQFAH
+612 STDPTTSTSYQFAH
-626 HLIDTDA
+626 HLVGTNA
-633 ELESI
+633 ELESV
-638 ATAAQSAINIEQG
+638 ATAAQFAINIEHG
-651 PVFAARHFHTNDG
+651 PVFAAHHFHTNDG

-697 LVSRHSLSFK
+697 LVSQHSLTFK

-717 QTTTDVTGLA
+717 QTSTDVIDLA

-757 ESEVTAVLEAANKE
+757 ESEVTSVLEAANKE
-771 LKTDSCDIFMSALL
+771 LRTDSCDIFMSALL

-807 TALDHDRD
+807 ATLDTNRD

-843 SLVKDARRAAAKTS
+843 SRLKDARRAAAKTS

-867 ASSAE
+867 APSAE

-877 HCPLELIFTYAGT
+877 HCPLELIFTYASA
-890 LGRVRSQNAVF
+890 LQQVKSQNAVF
-901 EELSIPG
+901 EELEIPG
-908 KAMGSDTADVGRS
+908 KAIGSDTADVGQS
-921 VGRIAIFEVSVWME
+921 VGRIAIFEVFVSME
-935 EGEAKLKFLHHG
+935 EGEAKLKFLHHRD
-947 ESKHT
+947 SKHP
-952 EQIQAWI
+952 EQIQNWI
-959 RTYERVLRQSIAR
+959 RTYERVLRQSIGR

-995 NQLNRDVLPRLGLNT
+995 NQLNRDVLPRLNLNT
-1010 SNVEDVFPATGCQ
+1010 NNVEDIFPATACQ
-1023 QCILVHQSLLPG
+1023 QCVLVHQSLLPG
-1035 SSLAQAT
+1035 SSLAQVT
-1042 YELGTGVDGS
+1042 YELSTVGS
-1052 GPLDTSRICG
+1052 ALDTSRICS
-1062 AWYQVTAQ
+1062 AWYQVTQQ
-1070 HPSMRTLFS
+1070 HPAMRTLFS
-1079 PSVLR
+1079 PSVLT

-1094 NHSPNMLFIES
+1094 NHSPNMLFIEC
-1105 EEVEEGALAA
+1105 EEVRGAMAA
-1115 ISKVPPLQ
+1115 IGNVPPLQ

-1137 TVGKAY
+1137 SVGKAY
-1143 LKLEISQAICDVPSI
+1143 LKLEVSQAICDVTSI
-1158 AILFSELEQVYCE
+1158 AILFNELEQVYFE
-1171 GQMATANS
+1171 GHAATINQ
-1179 LSFPEYYER
+1179 LSFPEYYQR
-1188 LKLSSA
+1188 LKLTSS
-1194 SVQFWKE
+1194 SIGFWKE
-1201 KLFDVQPCHFPR
+1201 KLLDVRPCHFPH
-1213 LFPGEITTVEWQT
+1213 LLSAGTTIIEWQT
-1226 TPIHLQI
+1226 IPINLQI

-1305 NQKIETLLREAQQ
+1305 NQTIVQLLRDAQL
-1318 EHQKALQHQHVPMS
+1318 EHRKALQHQHVPMS
-1332 MIEHQLGT
+1332 MIEHEVGT

-1349 ITFGYEDISCLS
+1349 VSFSYEDISAQSPPNRKLS
-1361 HPNSK
+1361 
-1366 FTHNSSTQASEY
+1366 HNSSMQASEY
-1378 DMNVDSRIH
+1378 DINVDFSVH
-1387 DGNLTIIVGH
+1387 DGNLTVIVGH
-1397 RILSYQQAVT
+1397 RILAQQQANTV
-1407 IGHVFGKAVETILE
+1407 GHVLGKAVETILE

-1436 DHNQISAWN
+1436 DHNQILAWN
-1445 SMPQIDVQNQ
+1445 SMPQIDVQSE
-1455 HLALLIAAQ
+1455 HLTTLISAQ
-1464 AHRNSDIQAV
+1464 AYRNSDIQAV
-1474 CGYDGAL
+1474 CSFDGTL

-1531 LIPIDAEATD
+1531 LIPIDSEATD
-1541 MFPWVVQVIHR
+1541 MFPWIVQVIHR
-1552 GFILASDS
+1552 GIILASDS
-1560 VRGYFES
+1560 VRSYFES

-1575 NQQTITYVQA
+1575 NEQTIMSPYVQA
-1585 VELPALVPTRPHD
+1585 VELPMPIPTRPHD
-1598 IACILLALTS
+1598 IACISLALTS

-1646 YGVDVSLAE
+1646 YSVDVALSE

-1662 GGCVCIP
+1662 GGCICIP
-1669 SSAERISDFTA
+1669 SSHERISGFTA

-1700 HPDSLPD
+1700 DPDALPD

-1719 PEIYSQWAGKA
+1719 AEIYSQWAGKA

-1750 MTAPLMT
+1750 MTGTLVVPG
-1757 PAFGN
+1757 FGN

-1767 FWIVSPED
+1767 FWVVSPED

-1783 AVGELVIGGATLSS
+1783 SIGELVIGGATLSS
-1797 ANSLDMENLDF
+1797 ASSLDMENLDF
-1808 DVLVR
+1808 DILIR
-1813 KSVTRAQSLLEQS
+1813 KSIARAQSLLEQS

-1835 FVRYR
+1835 LVRYR
-1840 ERGEIEFLTSEGER
+1840 EKGEIEFVMPDGDR
-1854 DEVRG
+1854 GEVRG
-1859 KSFRGS
+1859 KSFRVS
-1865 KIESQIRRCIGGGV
+1865 EIESQLRQCIGGGV
-1879 DVVVETVAFKDTSST
+1879 DVVVEAVAFNDANST
-1894 PVLTVFIELDH
+1894 PVFTVFLELGDEW
-1905 RLLDGREDLTNLDD
+1905 LEGRDDLTNLDD
-1919 ATRQQLFYYRQ
+1919 MTRQRLFHYKQ
-1930 TVNSTLRDT
+1930 TVNLALRDA

-1945 YVPVRQLPLTPSLR
+1945 YVPVRRLPLTPSLR
-1959 VDRRGL
+1959 VNRRGL

-1973 RQQLLA
+1973 RRQLLA
-1979 LADVEDPHG
+1979 LAEVQNVRDMPPV
-1988 MQSTDLQPWPLT
+1988 SFQPLPLT
-2000 QAEQQ
+2000 QVEQQ
-2005 MRALWAKVLSIEDQT
+2005 MRALWAQVLAIEDQT
-2020 SITAND
+2020 SITAKD
-2026 GFMTLGGDIVTAHS
+2026 GFMTLGGDIVMGHH
-2040 LVVMCRQR
+2040 LVIICRQR
-2048 GIDISIV
+2048 GIEISILDI
-2055 HVLQNG
+2055 LQNR

-2070 TNFQVPT
+2070 ASFQMPT
-2077 VAPGQGDPAGASNA
+2077 AKAGPGAPNGAA
-2091 SSQSTATKLGSDRS
+2091 QALTAPKLGSDRS
-2105 VIEDVAEASSL
+2105 VIEDVSEASSL

-2128 RGNVSYFMLNA
+2128 RGNVSYFILSA

-2165 FVSHSRQVYQT
+2165 FVSQNRQVYQT
-2176 VLRSYRPEFLRYQCQ
+2176 VLRSHRPEFLRYQCQ
-2191 NWRLNNLAVKLV
+2191 NWRLNSQAMKLI

-2258 TGPVTQSTG
+2258 TGPITQGTG

-2273 AVRSTYASGATGYW
+2273 AVRSTYASGATEYW

-2297 QVVSQPSLPIAN
+2297 QVVSQPSLPVAN

-2324 QDFDVPFE
+2324 QDFDIPFE

-2339 SIVLS
+2339 AIVLS

-2380 VIPVRTRIPDFP
+2380 VIPVRTKIPDFR
-2392 VAPLEYFRN
+2392 VAPLEYFKN
-2401 IQSQYVASIPYEN
+2401 IQSQYVDSIPYEN
-2414 LQTADVIHNCT
+2414 LQTADVIQNCT
-2425 AWPSWTRF
+2425 IWPSWTRF
-2433 STVVHHRKQSE
+2433 STVVHHQRQSE

-2452 IGEAACTLDRM
+2452 IGEATCTLDM
-2463 GLSHEDSDVFVQT
+2463 IGLSHEDSDVFVQT
-2476 IMAGSKQVE
+2476 IMAGAKHVE
-2485 VSVTFCEKKIQ
+2485 VSVTFCDKKIQ
-2496 SSFAD
+2496 SFFAEE
-2501 DVLRMLCS
+2501 VLRMLCS
-2509 TISTLTRPDFVMV
+2509 TISVLTNPDFVMD
-2522 PVVLKGLGDSYTT
+2522 PMILKGLNDSYTT
-2535 PRIPLAAPKRE
+2535 PRIPLPAPKRE

-2553 LSVDPDHARAAHSV
+2553 VSVDPDHSRTAHSI
-2567 IATAWDAVLGTQGVQ
+2567 IATAWDTVFGPQTLE

-2613 RIPGLEQNVYTTEE
+2613 RFPGFKESVYTTEE
-2627 IIDHPTMN
+2627 IIDHPTMM

-2652 GRSFLKRTPSRNPSS
+2652 HTSFLKRNPSRNQSTRNP

-2672 NLRKLTVGT
+2672 NFRKLTVGT
-2681 GAVALNDP
+2681 GTGTNDTTP
-2689 AANSLSAP
+2689 NTLSAP
-2697 PRLHAHRGL
+2697 PRLHPHRGL
-2706 TPHGKDSL
+2706 NPHGKDSF
-2714 ESLSTFSSTIDDREG
+2714 ESLSTLGSIADDRERISS
-2729 LTPPTSADGAH
+2729 PPTSADGAH
-2740 KKAFY
+2740 RKIAY

>member
-1 MASPGWSTLSA
+1 MASPGWPTLSA
-12 LPRLDTSNYG
+12 LPRLDTSSYP
-22 LREGSQQQ
+22 LHDGSQRHG
-30 QQQQYEDAR
+30 DGR
-39 ETRSAVEARQLP
+39 DLKSAQEARQLP
-51 RKPSSSFFSS
+51 RKPSSFLSS
-61 AANSPLATRTDR
+61 AANSPSATKTDG
-73 GSTPDLFRSVA
+73 GSTTDLFRSVA
-84 DALGVPTH
+84 NALGVDTN
-92 ELPEP
+92 ELPQP
-97 FYGVPWAHEDEDD
+97 FYGIPWARDDDD
-110 DEDDYDDGEER
+110 DETDGEEKDDMR
-121 YENGGTH
+121 SKH
-128 GGVHETSSTF
+128 GGVHETSPTF
-138 IRRQPAAI
+138 VRRQPTAVPA
-146 PNIPSRR
+146 RR
-153 DRNDSTT
+153 DRNDSA
-160 SASHSLY
+160 SAISPF
-167 SQPYHPMTYGRE
+167 SQPYHTTTYGYE
-179 AIATETARPSN
+179 PASIETTEPVD
-190 GVPVRPSA
+190 GIPVRSST
-198 ELYGNTPRPYPN
+198 ESYGDTPG
-210 QNPNQNQNHLFVES
+210 QNHLLVES
-224 SWQPVGA
+224 RKPVTA
-231 KDVMVGRDSRAVP
+231 KDIVVGRDSRTIATAAASSSRA
-244 LGHGEDGNASKMF
+244 GEERNGKTF
-257 IEREAM
+257 IERESM
-263 TPLSPFAPSS
+263 TPLSPFPPTG
-273 RPRLASIV
+273 RPRLSSLV
-281 SPLEPSSPESSV
+281 SPLEPSSPGSSV
-293 KSPRY
+293 KSPRH
-298 QGSVYSS
+298 QGSIYSN
-305 PPAIPPKAPRRLRND
+305 PPAIPPKASRRLRND
-320 AEQTL
+320 VEQTL
-325 ASDSGV
+325 SSDPGV
-331 SKAIVVRPKAGLF
+331 SRAIVVKPKAGLF
-344 EGHLVALLTLSDRR
+344 EGHLVAFLTLSDGG
-358 PGSSDRS
+358 PGGPDHSN
-365 ANDGGEIKL
+365 NDDDEIKL

-392 QLAPESV
+392 QVAPEYV

-407 KMPLDDEGQIHR
+407 KMPLDGEGQIHR

-459 AVSKVLRVEQ
+459 AVSKVLHVEQ
-469 DEIGMNLS
+469 DDIGMNLS
-477 FASLGGDTRTAEALA
+477 FTHLGGDSHAAEELA

-497 QGISIEARDVME
+497 QGISIEAQDVMG
-509 ASSLTELAALAN
+509 ASSLAELAALAK
-521 PEVTHSLEPEES
+521 PEETHSDEPEEES
-533 VTEMYDLS
+533 VTEMFDLS
-541 PMQHLYFHTP
+541 PMQHLYFQTP

-557 QRKSNNS
+557 RRKSS
-564 DYRFNQSILLRLK
+564 DGDYRFNQSILLRVK
-577 QSIGIEDLRTAI
+577 QSIGVEDLRAAI
-589 EAVVTHHKMLRT
+589 EAVVGHHKMLRT

-612 LTEPVVSTSYQFAH
+612 SIEPAISTSYQFDH
-626 HLIDTDA
+626 HLIGTNA
-633 ELESI
+633 ELESV
-638 ATAAQSAINIEQG
+638 ATAAQFAINIEHG
-651 PVFAARHFHTNDG
+651 PVFAAHHFHTNDG
-664 YQLLYLVAHHLVVD
+664 FQLLYLVAHHLVVD

-697 LVSRHSLSFK
+697 LLSRNSLTFK

-717 QTTTDVTGLA
+717 QTTTDSIGLP

-757 ESEVTAVLEAANKE
+757 ECEVTSVLEAANKE

-791 FRDRSAPILW
+791 FRDRTAPILW

-807 TALDHDRD
+807 AVLDPNRD
-815 ISATVGWFTYLCPLV
+815 ISGTVGWFTYLFPLA
-830 VNVSPTDDVFTIS
+830 VNVSPTDDVFSIS
-843 SLVKDARRAAAKTS
+843 SRVKDARRAAAKTS

-867 ASSAE
+867 APSAE

-877 HCPLELIFTYAGT
+877 HCPLELIFTYAGS
-890 LGRVRSQNAVF
+890 LGHLKSQNAVF
-901 EELSIPG
+901 EELDIPG
-908 KAMGSDTADVGRS
+908 KTIGSDTADVGQS
-921 VGRIAIFEVSVWME
+921 VGRIATFEVSVWME
-935 EGEAKLKFLHHG
+935 EGEAKLKFLHHRD
-947 ESKHT
+947 SKHR
-952 EQIQAWI
+952 EQIQTWI
-959 RTYERVLRQSIAR
+959 RNYERVLRQSISR

-995 NQLNRDVLPRLGLNT
+995 NQLNRDVLPRLNLNT
-1010 SNVEDVFPATGCQ
+1010 SNVEDVFPATACQ
-1023 QCILVHQSLLPG
+1023 QCVLVHQTLLPG
-1035 SSLAQAT
+1035 SSLAQVT
-1042 YELGTGVDGS
+1042 YELSTVGS
-1052 GPLDTSRICG
+1052 PLDTSRICS
-1062 AWYQVTAQ
+1062 AWYQVTQQ

-1079 PSVLR
+1079 PSVLK
-1084 EGLYDQVVLR
+1084 EGLYDQVILR

-1105 EEVEEGALAA
+1105 GEIEGPMAA
-1115 ISKVPPLQ
+1115 IGNVPPLH

-1137 TVGKAY
+1137 SVGKAY
-1143 LKLEISQAICDVPSI
+1143 LKLEISQAICDITSI
-1158 AILFSELEQVYCE
+1158 SILFSELEQVYLG
-1171 GQMATANS
+1171 GQQATPNK
-1179 LSFPEYYER
+1179 LSFPEYYQR
-1188 LKLSSA
+1188 LALTSS
-1194 SVQFWKE
+1194 SIQFWKE
-1201 KLFDVQPCHFPR
+1201 KLFSVQPCHFPC
-1213 LFPGEITTVEWQT
+1213 LISGGATTVEWQT

-1266 VQDVC
+1266 WQDVC

-1277 GRDLPITGLESAIGP
+1277 GRDLPITGLESAVGP
-1292 FSRVLVGRTRALA
+1292 FSRVLVCRTRALG
-1305 NQKIETLLREAQQ
+1305 NQTIVQLLRDAQV
-1318 EHQKALQHQHVPMS
+1318 EHQKALQHQHLPMS
-1332 MIEHQLGT
+1332 LIEHELGT
-1340 KGKRLFNTC
+1340 KGKRLFNTYVS
-1349 ITFGYEDISCLS
+1349 FGYEDIVSGQS
-1361 HPNSK
+1361 VPNSK
-1366 FTHNSSTQASEY
+1366 FSHNSTAQASEY
-1378 DMNVDSRIH
+1378 DINVDFCIR
-1387 DGNLTIIVGH
+1387 DANLTVVLGH
-1397 RILSYQQAVT
+1397 RILAHQQAVAV
-1407 IGHVFGKAVETILE
+1407 GHVLGKAVETILE

-1429 SDLFTVH
+1429 SDLFTVQ
-1436 DHNQISAWN
+1436 DHNQILAWN
-1445 SMPQIDVQNQ
+1445 SMPQIDVQNE
-1455 HLALLIAAQ
+1455 HLVTLIAAQ
-1464 AHRNSDIQAV
+1464 AHRNTDIQAV
-1474 CGYDGAL
+1474 YSFDGTL
-1481 TYAELCKLARGLA
+1481 TYAELCKLSRGLA

-1500 GVRPQM
+1500 GVRPLM
-1506 PLPVVVDKSR
+1506 PVPVVVDKSR
-1516 WAIVAMLAVLMVGGI
+1516 WTIVAMLAVLMVGGI

-1541 MFPWVVQVIHR
+1541 MFPWIVQVIHR
-1552 GFILASDS
+1552 GFIMASDS

-1575 NQQTITYVQA
+1575 NEQTILSPYVQA
-1585 VELPALVPTRPHD
+1585 VELPAPMQMRPHD
-1598 IACILLALTS
+1598 IACILLTPTS
-1608 PKSCK
+1608 PKNCK

-1619 GALATSCAGQGPTL
+1619 GALATACAGQGPTL

-1669 SSAERISDFTA
+1669 SSFERISGFTA

-1694 PLSRKL
+1694 PLSRKID
-1700 HPDSLPD
+1700 PAMLPD

-1719 PEIYSQWAGKA
+1719 AEVYSRWAGKA

-1737 SAEACPLGLSATE
+1737 SAEACPLGLSAME
-1750 MTAPLMT
+1750 MTGSPMT
-1757 PAFGN
+1757 PGFGN

-1783 AVGELVIGGATLSS
+1783 AVGELVIGGSTLAMSS
-1797 ANSLDMENLDF
+1797 SLDMVNLDF
-1808 DVLVR
+1808 DVLVK
-1813 KSVTRAQSLLEQS
+1813 KSTARAQSLLEQS

-1835 FVRYR
+1835 LVRYR
-1840 ERGEIEFLTSEGER
+1840 EKGELEFVMPEGER
-1854 DEVRG
+1854 GEVRG
-1859 KSFRGS
+1859 KSFRVS
-1865 KIESQIRRCIGGGV
+1865 DIEQQLRRCIGGGV
-1879 DVVVETVAFKDTSST
+1879 DVVVETVAFKDTNST
-1894 PVLTVFIELDH
+1894 PVLTVFVELGDQFVE
-1905 RLLDGREDLTNLDD
+1905 GNEDLTSLDNT
-1919 ATRQQLFYYRQ
+1919 TRQRLFYYKQ
-1930 TVNSTLRDT
+1930 TVNSALRDT
-1939 IPLPLA
+1939 IPPLLA

-1959 VDRRGL
+1959 VNRRGL
-1965 QKLIAGLS
+1965 QRLIAGLS
-1973 RQQLLA
+1973 REQLLS
-1979 LADVEDPHG
+1979 LAEVESMHN
-1988 MQSTDLQPWPLT
+1988 MQPADSQPVPLT

-2005 MRALWAKVLSIEDQT
+2005 MRALWSQVLAIEDQA

-2026 GFMTLGGDIVTAHS
+2026 GFMTLGGDIVMAHS

-2048 GIDISIV
+2048 GIDISITD
-2055 HVLQNG
+2055 VLHNS
-2061 TLSELCKGL
+2061 TLSELCKGVAS
-2070 TNFQVPT
+2070 FQMPT
-2077 VAPGQGDPAGASNA
+2077 ANRAKPEQGEHAASNG
-2091 SSQSTATKLGSDRS
+2091 SSDPTAAPKLGSDRS

-2128 RGNVSYFMLNA
+2128 RGNVSYFMLSA
-2139 TGYLDWHKLENACF
+2139 TGYLSWHKLENACF

-2220 SFLDAGKSS
+2220 SFLDAGRSS

-2273 AVRSTYASGATGYW
+2273 AVRSTYASGATEYW

-2297 QVVSQPSLPIAN
+2297 QVVSQPSLPVAN
-2309 SSPKTLQQKIPIGSL
+2309 SSPKTLQQKIAIGSL
-2324 QDFDVPFE
+2324 QNFGIPFE

-2392 VAPLEYFRN
+2392 IAPLEYFKN

-2414 LQTADVIHNCT
+2414 LQTADVIQNCT
-2425 AWPSWTRF
+2425 VWPSWTRF
-2433 STVVHHRKQSE
+2433 STVVHHQRQSE
-2444 RYKFLNFT
+2444 RYKLLNFT
-2452 IGEAACTLDRM
+2452 IGEATCSLDMM

-2476 IMAGSKQVE
+2476 IMAGSKHVE

-2496 SSFAD
+2496 SFFAEE
-2501 DVLRMLCS
+2501 VLRMLCS
-2509 TISTLTRPDFVMV
+2509 TITVLTTAEFVMD
-2522 PVVLKGLGDSYTT
+2522 PMMLKGLSDSYTT
-2535 PRIPLAAPKRE
+2535 PRIPLPAPKRE

-2567 IATAWDAVLGTQGVQ
+2567 IATAWDVVLGAQSLQ

-2613 RIPGLEQNVYTTEE
+2613 RFPGLEQKVYTTEE
-2627 IIDHPTMN
+2627 IIDHPTMM

-2640 IIAKQQETQLRR
+2640 IIAKQQETQLRHR
-2652 GRSFLKRTPSRNPSS
+2652 RSFLKRNPSRTP

-2672 NLRKLTVGT
+2672 NFRKLTVGT
-2681 GAVALNDP
+2681 GTGMNDAAL
-2689 AANSLSAP
+2689 NSLSAP
-2697 PRLHAHRGL
+2697 PRLHPNRGL
-2706 TPHGKDSL
+2706 NPHGNNSL
-2714 ESLSTFSSTIDDREG
+2714 ESLSTLGSAADDREG
-2729 LTPPTSADGAH
+2729 VPTPPTSADGAH
-2740 KKAFY
+2740 RKVL